1 MENEVEKACPLLHQK
16 VATPETVLKFALIH
30 TNSKATPSQ
39 KESSSQGEERPM
51 EKVEP
56 ATQDKL
62 LNTPMEKLNIIPRNA
77 ANPMEEEKDAPP
89 FRNLGTKTQDNL
101 GERTQLTGKKSKMH
115 NKRRRCHSVLNS
127 ISKRNLPKC
136 TVKVYIPQPSYSCK
150 YDNDCRYYKA
160 F

>member
-16 VATPETVLKFALIH
+16 AATPETVLKVASIH

-51 EKVEP
+51 EKLEP

-62 LNTPMEKLNIIPRNA
+62 LNTRLNS
-77 ANPMEEEKDAPP
+77 
-89 FRNLGTKTQDNL
+89 GQ
-101 GERTQLTGKKSKMH
+101 MH
-115 NKRRRCHSVLNS
+115 NKRRRCHSVLDSISILDS

-136 TVKVYIPQPSYSCK
+136 TVKFYIPI
-150 YDNDCRYYKA
+150 DNDLSMLPCLDMRTC
-160 F
+160 

>member
-16 VATPETVLKFALIH
+16 AATPETALKVALIH

-77 ANPMEEEKDAPP
+77 ANPWRKNPSSNSLA
-89 FRNLGTKTQDNL
+89 RN
-101 GERTQLTGKKSKMH
+101 
-115 NKRRRCHSVLNS
+115 
-127 ISKRNLPKC
+127 PKC
-136 TVKVYIPQPSYSCK
+136 TINDGAVIQYSTRSQKEFTKMYCQSLHP
-150 YDNDCRYYKA
+150 A
-160 F
+160 T

>member
-16 VATPETVLKFALIH
+16 AATPETALKVALIH
-30 TNSKATPSQ
+30 TNSKETPSQ

-62 LNTPMEKLNIIPRNA
+62 LNTRLDSGQM
-77 ANPMEEEKDAPP
+77 
-89 FRNLGTKTQDNL
+89 Q
-101 GERTQLTGKKSKMH
+101 
-115 NKRRRCHSVLNS
+115 NKRPRCHSVLDS

-136 TVKVYIPQPSYSCK
+136 TIKVYIPQPSYSYK
-150 YDNDCRYYKA
+150 YDNDC
-160 F
+160 

>member
-16 VATPETVLKFALIH
+16 EATPETALKVASID

-62 LNTPMEKLNIIPRNA
+62 LNTRL
-77 ANPMEEEKDAPP
+77 DS
-89 FRNLGTKTQDNL
+89 GQ
-101 GERTQLTGKKSKMH
+101 MH
-115 NKRRRCHSVLNS
+115 NKRRRCHSVLDSISILDS

-136 TVKVYIPQPSYSCK
+136 TVKVYIPI
-150 YDNDCRYYKA
+150 DNDLSMLPRP
-160 F
+160 

>member
-16 VATPETVLKFALIH
+16 AATPETALKVASIH

-56 ATQDKL
+56 AAQDKL
-62 LNTPMEKLNIIPRNA
+62 LNTRL
-77 ANPMEEEKDAPP
+77 DS
-89 FRNLGTKTQDNL
+89 GQ
-101 GERTQLTGKKSKMH
+101 MH
-115 NKRRRCHSVLNS
+115 NKRRCCHSVLDS

-136 TVKVYIPQPSYSCK
+136 TVKFYIPI
-150 YDNDCRYYKA
+150 DNDLSMLPCLDMRTC
-160 F
+160 